1 MGNFKLFLG
10 LIKSRK
16 MKIGS
21 SRPRMF
27 LGNKLVYPLPI
38 SAASVTCNSAVY
50 NGSKQVAQNI
60 VVKLNGETLDGTL
73 DYTVTVNNG
82 GTNVG
87 SYPVTVLGINNFDSV
102 ANGTFSITP
111 DVGRVTTAPSPKNLT
126 YNATAQELVTAGSG
140 TGTMMYSLNNST
152 WSASIPKGTNATS
165 YTVYYKAAASANYTE
180 SSVGSVNVSIAKV
193 TPTVTPPSR
202 KSLTYNGNPQ
212 AIANTGST
220 NYGTLQYSLDNSNWS
235 TSMPTRT
242 DTGTYTLY
250 YRVVGNANINDVP
263 SDSIETSIGK
273 ADPSY
278 TAPTKRNFTYNGN
291 AQNLLNAG
299 STSHG
304 TIQYSINNSTWST
317 TIPTA
322 TNVGTY
328 NAWWRLVGDRNHN
341 DVQSTKISDITVSKV
356 TPTVTAPTPKTLTF
370 NTSEQVLANNGAT
383 NFGTIQYSLNNSTWS
398 NSVPS
403 ASAANVTYKVYYKVV
418 GNSNINDWPTDGSSP
433 YITCSIAEKRVTTP
447 TIELNPTS
455 YIYDGNACRP
465 AVTVKDGTTVIPS
478 SEYTVTYS
486 NNINAGDATVTISDN
501 TAGNYYISGTTTFN
515 IAKRTPTV
523 TAPTPKTNLVFNG
536 SAQALINAG
545 TTSHGT
551 MQYSLDNVNYS
562 TTIPSGTNAKSY
574 TVWYRVVGNSN
585 INDYGP
591 YYISSSIAKAQGT
604 ATVTGTTNTYDGTAK
619 NLVTVNGNT
628 GTMHYKVNDGG
639 WSTTLPQATNAGG
652 PWTIYWSMDE
662 STNYTGIPS
671 ASTRYVTSS
680 ISKASQAAPTATGAT
695 TTYDTIATATAG
707 GGGGQGS
714 LEWESAQSQ
723 TSVGYHNTRARWSGN
738 GNYYASDWSN
748 SVRVEMTKASRTLS
762 WVTEPTDIGVGD
774 SISIAASP
782 SAGSSDGTITY
793 TSSDSNIASIE
804 GNNINGVS
812 MGTCIIT
819 ATISEGTNYL
829 SASVSTEIEVYGDPY
844 NGHDYVKIGGIEWAT
859 MNIGAT
865 SVTDYGQYFQWGDTA
880 GYLSSDVGS
889 QSTAYKKPFTW
900 NDYKFDNG
908 SNGQATGLTK
918 YNSTDN
924 KTSLEICDDA
934 ARAYWRGSWRMPTKD
949 EFEALGNAVNAAFTE
964 NYQGSGVRGIVCT
977 DKTDSSKVLFFPSA
991 GVCFDGSWG
1000 EGYYGEECYYWHSS
1014 LNTYDV
1020 QHAYVTVWKNNEFA
1034 TGFSSK
1040 PRYYGCSIRA
1050 VVEKKKA
1057 NPNIL
1062 TAPTGRVGLVYN
1074 GNLQYLLEGGT
1085 ADVVGTFD
1093 YERQTNAGTYNAL
1106 WTFYPT
1112 DSDNYN
1118 TVKGTITVSI
1128 AKLTPTIT
1136 ATPTAKSG
1144 LKYNG
1149 NAQELLE
1156 GGTANVGGTFT
1167 YSTASTVGTHTASW
1181 TFTPTDTSNC
1191 NTVTGG
1197 GISVTISKG
1206 DGTATVVG
1214 LTSPYNGSSRELVT
1228 AYNNT
1233 GTLHYR
1239 LGSSGAWSTEKPTA
1253 IEKGT
1258 YYVYWYM
1265 DTTSN
1270 YNGLYSS
1277 SNPASVTS
1285 YISEKLT
1292 PNITTTPSAKSGLVY
1307 NGSAQELLS
1316 GGAADVPGTFTYST
1330 GVNAGS
1336 YTASWTF
1343 TPTDTTN
1350 YNVVNG
1356 GGISASIGKANVS
1369 YTAPNYSDSTYDG
1382 NSHYIMTTG
1391 SISSPSSAYFQYS
1404 ANGSSGWSTTR
1415 PTAVNAGQYYPYYR
1429 IIANNSNYNDVG
1441 ATRIA
1446 SRTDIYKADQ
1456 SAPTA
1461 YGESVGCGSSASAT
1475 ASGGGGQGSLE
1486 WSNGSSRSD
1495 IGSQDTQAR
1504 WGGNSNY
1511 NASSWSNVVTL
1522 TVSMNSQSAPTAYG
1536 SVTNCPNTA
1545 TATASGGG
1553 EQGSLE
1559 WESEQSQTSVG
1570 SHSTRARWSGN
1581 GCYNASPWSNY
1592 VTVQMDKNTQSAPTV
1607 YGSSTTYPTTA
1618 TASATGG
1625 GGQGSLEWES
1635 AQSQTSVGSH
1645 TTRARWTGN
1654 DCYYA
1659 SDWSNT
1665 VSVSMGKASRSL
1677 TWTSSTNEMTVG
1689 NTIALSVN
1697 VSAGSSDGTL
1707 VYSSSDT
1714 SKASI
1719 NGSTLT
1725 AVGAGTSVI
1734 TASITGGT
1742 NYENASTSFTLT
1754 VKSAAKP
1761 KIVVETPS
1769 SSKRNPQ
1776 VIFYNTSNQS
1786 ECTLG
1791 SYIGGGT
1798 FEVTW
1803 AYGGT
1808 VNKITW
1814 SNNTSNIPYLTI
1826 LDYNDNVLLDRASL
1840 TGSYGTLY
1848 LGTSFNAGYYQE
1860 NCKTLYLHFT
1870 DV

>member
-1 MGNFKLFLG
+1 M
-10 LIKSRK
+10 
-16 MKIGS
+16 
-21 SRPRMF
+21 
-27 LGNKLVYPLPI
+27 
-38 SAASVTCNSAVY
+38 
-50 NGSKQVAQNI
+50 
-60 VVKLNGETLDGTL
+60 
-73 DYTVTVNNG
+73 
-82 GTNVG
+82 
-87 SYPVTVLGINNFDSV
+87 
-102 ANGTFSITP
+102 
-111 DVGRVTTAPSPKNLT
+111 
-126 YNATAQELVTAGSG
+126 
-140 TGTMMYSLNNST
+140 
-152 WSASIPKGTNATS
+152 
-165 YTVYYKAAASANYTE
+165 
-180 SSVGSVNVSIAKV
+180 
-193 TPTVTPPSR
+193 
-202 KSLTYNGNPQ
+202 
-212 AIANTGST
+212 
-220 NYGTLQYSLDNSNWS
+220 
-235 TSMPTRT
+235 
-242 DTGTYTLY
+242 
-250 YRVVGNANINDVP
+250 
-263 SDSIETSIGK
+263 
-273 ADPSY
+273 
-278 TAPTKRNFTYNGN
+278 
-291 AQNLLNAG
+291 
-299 STSHG
+299 
-304 TIQYSINNSTWST
+304 
-317 TIPTA
+317 
-322 TNVGTY
+322 
-328 NAWWRLVGDRNHN
+328 
-341 DVQSTKISDITVSKV
+341 
-356 TPTVTAPTPKTLTF
+356 
-370 NTSEQVLANNGAT
+370 LANNGAT

-433 YITCSIAEKRVTTP
+433 YITCSIAEKRVITP

-536 SAQALINAG
+536 STQELINAG

-604 ATVTGTTNTYDGTAK
+604 ATVEGTTNTYDGTAK

-628 GTMHYKVNDGG
+628 GTMNYKVNDGG

-859 MNIGAT
+859 MNLGAT

-889 QSTAYKKPFTW
+889 QSTAYKKPFAW

-918 YNSTDN
+918 YNATDN

-934 ARAYWRGSWRMPTKD
+934 ARAYWRGNWRMPTKD

-991 GVCFDGSWG
+991 GVCFDGSWV

-1034 TGFSSK
+1034 TGFLSK

-1050 VVEKKKA
+1050 VVEKKKS

-1085 ADVVGTFD
+1085 ADVAGTFD

-1265 DTTSN
+1265 DATSN

-1307 NGSAQELLS
+1307 NGNAQELLS

-1441 ATRIA
+1441 ATRI
-1446 SRTDIYKADQ
+1446 STRTDIYKADQ

-1461 YGESVGCGSSASAT
+1461 YGASVGCGSSASAT

-1495 IGSQDTQAR
+1495 LGSQDTQAR

-1536 SVTNCPNTA
+1536 STTTYPT
-1545 TATASGGG
+1545 TATASATGGG
-1553 EQGSLE
+1553 GVGSLE
-1559 WESEQSQTSVG
+1559 WESAQSQSSVG

-1581 GCYNASPWSNY
+1581 GCYYASPWSNY
-1592 VTVQMDKNTQSAPTV
+1592 VTVQMNKADQSAPTA
-1607 YGSSTTYPTTA
+1607 YGSTTTYPTTA
-1618 TASATGG
+1618 TASASGG
-1625 GGQGSLEWES
+1625 GGVGSLEWES

-1654 DCYYA
+1654 GNYNA
-1659 SDWSNT
+1659 SPWSSYVT
-1665 VSVSMGKASRSL
+1665 VQMNKASRTLS
-1677 TWTSSTNEMTVG
+1677 WSRSAST
-1689 NTIALSVN
+1689 LSVN
-1697 VSAGSSDGTL
+1697 MRAGILAEPSDGSGDGSVT
-1707 VYSSSDT
+1707 YKSSNT
-1714 SKASI
+1714 SIATI
-1719 NGSTLT
+1719 GRSTVIGDYVEG
-1725 AVGAGTSVI
+1725 VGAGTCII
-1734 TASITGGT
+1734 TATISEGN
-1742 NYENASTSFTLT
+1742 NYLSASTSFTVT
-1754 VKSAAKP
+1754 VSSP
-1761 KIVVETPS
+1761 KAIIVVNTPGG
-1769 SSKRNPQ
+1769 KRNPQ

-1786 ECTLG
+1786 EYTLG
-1791 SYIGGGT
+1791 SYVGGGT
-1798 FEVTW
+1798 FQVTW
-1803 AYGGT
+1803 SYGGT
-1808 VNKITW
+1808 VNKLTW
-1814 SNNTSNIPYLTI
+1814 SNNTSNIPYLTVI
-1826 LDYNDNVLLDRASL
+1826 GDGGTILLDRASL
-1840 TGSYGTLY
+1840 TGSYGNITLT
-1848 LGTSFNAGYYQE
+1848 TSFDAGDYQR
-1860 NCKTLYLHFT
+1860 NGKTLTLNFT
-1870 DV
+1870 DI